1 MAAVVQH
8 IPGTGMGTEPSIALL
23 GVKGCGT
30 WFFFPPAQRYF
41 LSDGM
46 GLSWAVGEL
55 SVSLC
60 RGFPQLLLRGLR
72 SLLKMSLFSDVCYC
86 NLCTVL
92 PLIAKRGLH
101 LRGDYTCINAAP
113 SMAVCAHCSVMK
125 VSLCHL
131 QDPPP
136 EVLFARKLLVLWA
149 RRSYAFLLIEPLT
162 GLAWR
167 GH

>member
-1 MAAVVQH
+1 
-8 IPGTGMGTEPSIALL
+8 
-23 GVKGCGT
+23 
-30 WFFFPPAQRYF
+30 
-41 LSDGM
+41 
-46 GLSWAVGEL
+46 
-55 SVSLC
+55 
-60 RGFPQLLLRGLR
+60 
-72 SLLKMSLFSDVCYC
+72 
-86 NLCTVL
+86 
-92 PLIAKRGLH
+92 
-101 LRGDYTCINAAP
+101 
-113 SMAVCAHCSVMK
+113 MAVCAHCSVVK